1 MIQIIGG
8 YLYLFSVPCH
18 LLLNLSWCAYEQT
31 RGGELD
37 HDNDAV
43 LIGHPFADP
52 EAPASAKQP
61 FLASPDDSITQADI
75 SRSSSNSN
83 TGNSNTSNS
92 NTGNSNT
99 GNSTNFSVRYPSGQK
114 VSVTFAEFFFV
125 SIFLMA
131 TFMLR
136 LESFTPPMVN
146 ALDPDYGKAR
156 SPQKED

>member
-75 SRSSSNSN
+75 S
-83 TGNSNTSNS
+83 TSNTSNS
-92 NTGNSNT
+92 NTGNSNSSSSSS
-99 GNSTNFSVRYPSGQK
+99 GSNNSTNFSVRYPSGQK

>member
-75 SRSSSNSN
+75 SRSSISS
-83 TGNSNTSNS
+83 S
-92 NTGNSNT
+92 
-99 GNSTNFSVRYPSGQK
+99 NSTNFSVRYPSGQK

>member
-83 TGNSNTSNS
+83 TGNSNTGNSNSSNS
-92 NTGNSNT
+92 N
-99 GNSTNFSVRYPSGQK
+99 NSTNFSVRYPSGQK

>member
-75 SRSSSNSN
+75 SSSN
-83 TGNSNTSNS
+83 TGNS

-99 GNSTNFSVRYPSGQK
+99 GNSNTGNSNSSNFSVRYPSGQK

>member
-75 SRSSSNSN
+75 SRSN
-83 TGNSNTSNS
+83 TGNSNSS
-92 NTGNSNT
+92 
-99 GNSTNFSVRYPSGQK
+99 NFSVRYPSGQK

>member
-75 SRSSSNSN
+75 SRSSISN
-83 TGNSNTSNS
+83 
-92 NTGNSNT
+92 
-99 GNSTNFSVRYPSGQK
+99 NSTNFSVRYPSGQK

>member
-75 SRSSSNSN
+75 STSNN
-83 TGNSNTSNS
+83 SNS

-99 GNSTNFSVRYPSGQK
+99 GNSSSSSSNSTNFSVRYPSGQK

>member
-75 SRSSSNSN
+75 SRSNTGTSN
-83 TGNSNTSNS
+83 TGNSNSS
-92 NTGNSNT
+92 SNSNT

>member
-83 TGNSNTSNS
+83 TGNSNTGSSINRS
-92 NTGNSNT
+92 S
-99 GNSTNFSVRYPSGQK
+99 SNFSVRYPSGQK